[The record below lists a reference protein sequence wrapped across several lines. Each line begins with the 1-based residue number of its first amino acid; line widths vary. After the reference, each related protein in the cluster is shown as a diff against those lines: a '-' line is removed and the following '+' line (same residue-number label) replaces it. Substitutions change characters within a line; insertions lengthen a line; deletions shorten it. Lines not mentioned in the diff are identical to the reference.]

1 MSRKPARIIVLGRSK
16 NRSKQ
21 LKNFLSEIFTQEIPA
36 KFVNSITIKYTDNS
50 VKEIDYIE
58 EKVVLDD
65 LYMLSLNKDSK
76 DSNKFISE
84 IEIMVELDLISKTL
98 KGQSKKL
105 LKKYFEED

>member
-36 KFVNSITIKYTDNS
+36 KFVSSITIRYTDNS

-65 LYMLSLNKDSK
+65 LYMLSLNE
-76 DSNKFISE
+76 DSNRLISE

-98 KGQSKKL
+98 TGQSKKL